1 MKGGIIVAESNKTEK
16 ATPKKKQDE
25 RKKGNAFQSK
35 DVISVAVLIVGFILI
50 SKLGGFIMIQIKEL
64 YISDLEKMSGLYELS
79 IPTCMQIMR
88 EAMIVFFASTI
99 PILVALAITG
109 IVMTGAQTGFLVSGE
124 LLKFKYNRIS
134 FIEGMK
140 RMMSVRSLVQLVKS
154 LIKVAVILWVVY
166 TSVQDLM
173 IVTPDML
180 NTSLDGNIS
189 FMLDRIMSIV
199 YKICLIFVAVAVLD
213 FAYQKYDY
221 ELKLRMTKQEVKDEY
236 KQTEGDPFIKG
247 KIREKQRKMS
257 MNRMIQ
263 QVPNADVI
271 VRNPTHFAIALKYDI
286 NNDQAPIVLA
296 KGQDF
301 MAKRIIDVAMKNK
314 ILITENKPLA
324 RSLYE
329 MVEVNDY
336 IPGELYQ
343 AVAELMAWVY
353 SNKEKVKK

>member
-1 MKGGIIVAESNKTEK
+1 MAESNKTEK

-25 RKKGNAFQSK
+25 RKKGNAFQSR
-35 DVISVAVLIVGFILI
+35 DVVSVAVLIVGFVLI
-50 SKLGGFIMIQIKEL
+50 SKLGGFIMTQVKEL
-64 YISDLEKMSGLYELS
+64 YMGNLTKMSGLHELS
-79 IPTCMQIMR
+79 IPTCLQIMK
-88 EAMIVFFASTI
+88 EAMITYFASTI
-99 PILVALAITG
+99 PILVVLAITG
-109 IVMTGAQTGFLVSGE
+109 IVMTGAQTGFLVSGD
-124 LLKFKYNRIS
+124 LIKFKYSRIS

-154 LIKVAVILWVVY
+154 LIKVAVILWVIY

-180 NTSLDGNIS
+180 NTSLDSNIS

-247 KIREKQRKMS
+247 KIKEKQRKMS

-353 SNKEKVKK
+353 SNKKGKKVL